1 MHRRTLDLTLEQR
14 AELVAIRDRDRR
26 AYLRE
31 RAAALLQIADGASA
45 HQVARHGLFRP
56 RDPDTVYDW
65 LNRYQQA
72 GPAGLVQRPRRHRGL
87 PP

>member
-1 MHRRTLDLTLEQR
+1 MHRRTLALTLEQR
-14 AELVAIRDRDRR
+14 RELVAIRDRDRR

-45 HQVARHGLFRP
+45 HQVALHGLFRP

-65 LNRYQQA
+65 LNRYQQTGA
-72 GPAGLVQRPRRHRGL
+72 AGLVQRPRRHRGL